1 MPPFSYSIS
10 DTIYFFFHTATAK
23 ILDHR
28 VLRLCVFYGA
38 YQLRQQPAAVLY
50 RFIHYIFAVHAT
62 TNSREM
68 LHLAK
73 ENDLV
78 LVYANSC
85 SDKTIECSPF
95 RRCIALIRK
104 NLFTKDLITNVIR

>member
-1 MPPFSYSIS
+1 MQDYFNYSSIFLLN
-10 DTIYFFFHTATAK
+10 IRYNLFFFHTATAK

-28 VLRLCVFYGA
+28 ALRLCEFYGA

-50 RFIHYIFAVHAT
+50 RFIHYIFAIHAT

-85 SDKTIECSPF
+85 SEENDRMFS
-95 RRCIALIRK
+95 
-104 NLFTKDLITNVIR
+104 V